1 MSKIIRDCF
10 VFIQLFSVIGP
21 GNLHHT
27 LNQSEAKNQNK
38 RDLVACVFPRFM
50 QLACFH
56 LESSLASDDVNICSD
71 WLLGLLS
78 FLDTQLTTAL
88 TMNSRKNESHTWTF
102 PSTLVKLCVIIL

>member
-10 VFIQLFSVIGP
+10 FFIQLFSVIGP

-38 RDLVACVFPRFM
+38 RDFVACVFLRFM
-50 QLACFH
+50 QFACFH
-56 LESSLASDDVNICSD
+56 FESSLGSDDVNICSD

-88 TMNSRKNESHTWTF
+88 TMNSRKN
-102 PSTLVKLCVIIL
+102 